1 MAGFEK
7 NYVVRDLDGTSVIN
21 KEVLPVLSESSRI
34 NLLLFFDLDE
44 NFRSVR

>member
-1 MAGFEK
+1 MGP
-7 NYVVRDLDGTSVIN
+7 SVIN
-21 KEVLPVLSESSRI
+21 KEVLLVLSESSRI